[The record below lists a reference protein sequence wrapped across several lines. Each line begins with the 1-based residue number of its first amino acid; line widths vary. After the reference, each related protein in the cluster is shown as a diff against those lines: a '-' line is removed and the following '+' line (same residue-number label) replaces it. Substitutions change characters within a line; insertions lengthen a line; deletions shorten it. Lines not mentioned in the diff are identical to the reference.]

1 MPTQD
6 QAPLING
13 CPECGESIDVSD
25 LSPYSKIVCPHCK
38 SSIRVRTSLGQYQIQ
53 RLLGEGG
60 MSQVFLAK
68 DVTLGRMVAL
78 KVLHKE
84 LSRDEKL
91 TASFEREAKITASI
105 NHPNVVKVYTVG
117 SDYGYFFIAMEL
129 VDNMSLEELITNQ
142 DKVPQLQVAQ
152 IAHDVTSGLY
162 AAFKAGLIH
171 RDIKPGNI
179 LLTNDGHA
187 KLVDFGLAVQTG
199 HFDEDEDVW
208 ATPFYVPPE
217 KLDGQPDDF
226 RGDIYSLGATLF
238 HAVSGTPP
246 YAANTASLDELK
258 KIKAKTIRLVESAP
272 DARKRMC
279 RLIDRMMAR
288 SPSSRYQDYK
298 SLLAEIVEVENK
310 LGSRR
315 RSATAIRGL
324 GDSPKTE
331 TGRPAWL
338 MPTVIAGAGVV
349 LAGILLF
356 AFSGDTEEDLNETLL
371 LGGEER
377 VLVAGEQ
384 NSAARYVEAR
394 NLLEK
399 GKLKKAQQAFQS
411 ILKAGDL
418 KEPTRTW
425 TKFSLGLSL
434 LLQGNEKQ
442 ARTVFADLATEKED
456 QDSEAKEEA
465 LKLMAFFK
473 QCGSSLSEVLP
484 VPNGAQKTSEQAL
497 PYEGVANL
505 AYGLKNWNQG
515 QFASALRFFKLFK
528 STSFPEPYTWI
539 ESFKEQADLYL
550 NDGKMLSS
558 LPNPRLQ
565 MSEEKLGQVKGQL
578 QQALEKLKTG
588 GAAQSLLKGRI
599 ERSQS
604 LVVEKKRVIALKDAQ
619 EKEKTL
625 ASRPVAVLPS
635 PPAMTTG
642 KARVTDDPASM
653 PPKLGDAESMELD
666 ATSLKE
672 LEKLR
677 SVEQVAKALGANFE
691 FPQAMSRFE
700 LIQLKT
706 PVGMQLL
713 ADDMQITKQAE
724 DFLQAVIGK
733 LDEGKFE
740 GQVIRKEGAV
750 LEARITAATR
760 ESLIVD
766 MGFGGNEVLLEEFSP
781 AWILSVARES
791 FGSAILKDPD
801 LIAQAACFAWAT
813 DEADTASKIV
823 AKGEGY
829 SDEFKALWERLAQR
843 PAEVS
848 EDD

>member
-68 DVTLGRMVAL
+68 DTTLGRSVAL

-187 KLVDFGLAVQTG
+187 KLVDFGLAVKTG
-199 HFDEDEDVW
+199 HFDEEEDVW

-217 KLDGQPDDF
+217 KLEGQPDDF

-238 HAVSGTPP
+238 HAVSGIPP

-272 DARKRMC
+272 DARKRVC

-288 SPSSRYQDYK
+288 APGSRHQDYD

-315 RSATAIRGL
+315 RSATAITGL
-324 GDSPKTE
+324 GGSSKAESD
-331 TGRPAWL
+331 RPAWL
-338 MPTVIAGAGVV
+338 MPAVISGAGVV
-349 LAGILLF
+349 FAGILLF
-356 AFSGDTEEDLNETLL
+356 VFSGDAEEDLNEALL
-371 LGGEER
+371 LGGDER
-377 VLVAGEQ
+377 VLVVGEQ
-384 NSAARYVEAR
+384 NSAALYVEAR

-399 GKLKKAQQAFQS
+399 GELKKAQQAFHA

-418 KEPTRTW
+418 KEPTLTW

-434 LLQGNEKQ
+434 LLQGGEKQ
-442 ARTVFADLATEKED
+442 ARAVFTELATAKEN
-456 QDSEAKEEA
+456 QDSETKEEA

-473 QCGSSLSEVLP
+473 QCGRPLSDVLP
-484 VPNGAQKTSEQAL
+484 VPNGSQEESAEAL
-497 PYEGVANL
+497 PYEGMANL

-515 QFASALRFFKLFK
+515 QFASALRFFKLFET
-528 STSFPEPYTWI
+528 TSFPEPYTWI
-539 ESFKEQADLYL
+539 ESLKEQLVPYL
-550 NDGKMLSS
+550 KDGKILQS
-558 LPNPRLQ
+558 LPNPSLR
-565 MSEEKLGQVKGQL
+565 MGEKKLGKFDRQL
-578 QQALEKLKTG
+578 QQALGQLKTR
-588 GAAQSLLKGRI
+588 GAALALVKARI

-604 LVVEKKRVIALKDAQ
+604 LLDEKKRLAAKKIEQA
-619 EKEKTL
+619 KEGSL
-625 ASRPVAVLPS
+625 ASKLVALASSQLPI
-635 PPAMTTG
+635 PAKVGQKMG
-642 KARVTDDPASM
+642 
-653 PPKLGDAESMELD
+653 AEEMVLD
-666 ATSLKE
+666 AASLKE
-672 LEKLR
+672 LEELR
-677 SVEQVAKALGANFE
+677 LVEEVAKALGTNFE

-700 LIQLKT
+700 SINLQT
-706 PVGMQLL
+706 PVGMQFL
-713 ADDMQITKQAE
+713 ADDMVITQQAE
-724 DFLQAVIGK
+724 SFLQMMIGK

-740 GQVIRKEGAV
+740 GQVIRKEGKA
-750 LEARITAATR
+750 LRAKITAAKR
-760 ESLIVD
+760 DGLIVD
-766 MGFGGNEVLLEEFSP
+766 LGFGGNEVLLEEFSP
-781 AWILSVARES
+781 AWILTVARDAFETDI
-791 FGSAILKDPD
+791 FKDPE
-801 LIAQAACFAWAT
+801 LIAKAACFAWAA
-813 DEADTASKIV
+813 DESDIADKIV
-823 AKGEGY
+823 AKGGGY
-829 SDEFKALWERLAQR
+829 SAEFKELWQRLSERRARLA
-843 PAEVS
+843 
-848 EDD
+848 EDR